1 MSNAIA
7 AVKRIYDECGI
18 TDPLQLPIEVII
30 NSKNIIIKD
39 EEIDGADGRIIM
51 KENSGIITLNS
62 SIDYLPKKRFILA
75 HELGHFELHRHIK
88 KGFSDNDETLNHSYQ
103 INFNTEEVE
112 ANEFAAEFL
121 MPTNM
126 FYSECKG
133 KVFNHK
139 VIEHLANRFQVS
151 KTAAILKFVKKDNG
165 NHPVFIVCC
174 QDNKMKWFKKSDD
187 WRYYSLFNRGLPPP
201 SGTVAEEV
209 FRKGISYYGE
219 EASQQIWKCDWFS
232 MRDDEVNSKFYEYCL
247 FVPSLNY
254 MISVIWEK

>member
-1 MSNAIA
+1 MSKAIS
-7 AVKRIYDECGI
+7 AVKQIYDECGI

-30 NSKNIIIKD
+30 NSKNIIIK
-39 EEIDGADGRIIM
+39 EEQIDGAEGRILM
-51 KENSGIITLNS
+51 NENSGIITVNS

-88 KGFSDNDETLNHSYQ
+88 KGFSDNDETLNHAYQ
-103 INFNTEEVE
+103 INFNAEEVE

-121 MPTNM
+121 MPTNL

-151 KTAAILKFVKKDNG
+151 KTAAILKFVKKNNG

-201 SGTVAEEV
+201 PGTVADEV

-219 EASQQIWKCDWFS
+219 EASQQIWKCDWFN
-232 MRDDEVNSKFYEYCL
+232 MKDDEVNSKFYEYCL